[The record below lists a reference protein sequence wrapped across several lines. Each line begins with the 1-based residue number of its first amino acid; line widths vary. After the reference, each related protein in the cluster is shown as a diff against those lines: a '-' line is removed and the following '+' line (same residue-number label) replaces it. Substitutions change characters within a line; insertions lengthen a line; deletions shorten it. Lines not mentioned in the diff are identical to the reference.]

1 MTHFSRM
8 RACRALVLLSV
19 ALLATGAAVAQ
30 DPRASAAQKAARDF
44 LALTDRGDGPAS
56 WAAAG
61 KQFQNAI
68 TVERWTNALNAVRP
82 PLGALVERTLFSTQL
97 TRTFRGAPTEGDYA
111 LLVYRSSF
119 AKRTEAQETMTVEH
133 EPDGVWRVIGYSIL

>member
-1 MTHFSRM
+1 MAYFSCMPAR
-8 RACRALVLLSV
+8 RAFVLLFV
-19 ALLATGAAVAQ
+19 ALLATGVAVGQ

-61 KQFQNAI
+61 KQFQKAI
-68 TVERWTNALNAVRP
+68 TVERWSDALSSVQQ

-97 TRTFRGAPTEGDYA
+97 TRTFSGAPTEGDYA
-111 LLVYRSSF
+111 LLVFRTSF
-119 AKRTEAQETMTVEH
+119 AKHTEGQETLTLER